1 MTDYTY
7 VNTINIANTTYFDK
21 NIISVNLAEVPWV
34 GNDMSNSFANC
45 RNLTNVTNIHNT
57 VTNMHSSFVNC
68 VSLTAIPELPDSITN
83 LDYGFQNCTKL
94 ESASIIPDSITTMV
108 STFENCTNLTGDIK
122 IYSTNISNAS
132 ECFAGTSVNKT
143 VYIPYRFENHIYT
156 PTYNAFTAVNYSS
169 ETRQHGVL
177 LKNLGLVPPR
187 FTINPIPVDALV
199 VLSADGYTQQGNS
212 ISVDEGTTIT
222 WSVSKPGFTTQ
233 NGTFVM
239 GEDDKI
245 ITVNLEY
252 TGANVITQDPTTV
265 YLEPGTYKYICVGAG
280 GGGSKG
286 SAARVATRSSDGGD
300 GGAGGGSGYI
310 KVGMF
315 NTPGENVTFAIGSGG
330 ADKADGLASSI
341 TGSVSGLFVT
351 SAGGKY
357 GRCDTIPI
365 MPRGGDGGSGGGA
378 GGTSGRNQSGT
389 EIAASNGGRGGLQGG
404 NGERA
409 TNLITSTYDGGIG
422 YYNTIK
428 TYAQNAGIVNDSQN
442 PGNPGQGGIGL
453 SSYSDHL
460 LSLSDFYA
468 ITEAECYNH
477 IAGGGGG
484 SGGLTPPV
492 SSTPDWQGGPGAGG
506 GGWFDGESGAT
517 PKALKDTTLYVIFYN
532 TNTGSGWQ
540 PILDGTDS
548 IRISESNTLGRYERI
563 VYTLNIHENN
573 VLVNNHVYNYKI
585 DYYDDDSFVLDAILT
600 MTFSGNDIL
609 FHTEYTSY
617 EKHQADYT
625 ITNLVSGDIPF
636 AGGKGGD
643 GAILYHK
650 MLDPTLIIIPTPTN
664 ATVSL
669 TAPGYTQLG
678 NGIMVPYNTAVTY
691 SVSAAGYVTQTNT
704 VTVTED
710 KVMNIALEEAYYT
723 FTINPTPSDATV
735 ILDASGFEQEG
746 NSIRVKAGVIVNWS
760 VSRESYA
767 SKTGTYTVNNDY
779 TLPVILS
786 SRPTLTI
793 NALPADATVTLTAD
807 GYTQAGN
814 SITVES
820 GVTVNWSVTK
830 AGYITQS
837 GSYTMQNEDVTWTK
851 ELFVTG
857 VVLVTSNTTTRL
869 PAGTYR
875 YICVGGGGGGGRAG
889 YSAYQRG
896 LNTYAAGGGGSGYI
910 TAGTFTTTGEDFT
923 FTIGTGGST
932 GSTTTSVASAGTASS
947 ISGAIIGTVTTAN
960 GGAGGYGTNSG
971 NGGAGYSGG
980 GAGGHSASSSYP
992 SSGEGGAGG
1001 SNGSNGVNSSN
1012 GGIGGT
1018 GKSNTT
1024 TYNANNGAAASN
1036 PDGGTPSYGLGLINV
1051 TGISSNTSVF
1061 DTYSQNIQNN
1071 NYAAC
1076 AYPQGG
1082 GGGGGSNGSR
1092 YTRGSGGAGG
1102 GGYYN
1107 GTNPTCADPSISTST
1122 NLGGNGGNGAIL
1134 YRQI

>member
-34 GNDMSNSFANC
+34 GDDMSNSFANC

-68 VSLTAIPELPDSITN
+68 VSLMAIPELPDSITN

-94 ESASIIPDSITTMV
+94 ESAYVIPDSITTMV

-122 IYSTNISNAS
+122 IYSTNVSNAS
-132 ECFAGTSVNKT
+132 ECFAGTSINKT

-156 PTYNAFTAVNYSS
+156 PTYNAFIAANYSS

-187 FTINPIPVDALV
+187 FTINPIPADALV

-233 NGTFVM
+233 NGTWVM

-252 TGANVITQDPTTV
+252 TGANLITQDPTTV

-330 ADKADGLASSI
+330 ANKVDGLASSI
-341 TGSVSGLFVT
+341 TGSISGLFVT

-357 GRCDTIPI
+357 GRYDTIPI
-365 MPRGGDGGSGGGA
+365 GPRGGDGGSGGGA

-404 NGERA
+404 NGEDA
-409 TNLITSTYDGGIG
+409 TNLITSTFDGGIG

-428 TYAQNAGIVNDSQN
+428 TYAQNAGIVDDSQN
-442 PGNPGQGGIGL
+442 QGNPGQGGIGL

-468 ITEAECYNH
+468 ITETECYNH

-484 SGGLTPPV
+484 SGGLTPPI
-492 SSTPDWQGGPGAGG
+492 SSTPNWEGGPGAGG
-506 GGWFDGESGAT
+506 GGWFNGEDG
-517 PKALKDTTLYVIFYN
+517 
-532 TNTGSGWQ
+532 
-540 PILDGTDS
+540 ILG
-548 IRISESNTLGRYERI
+548 E
-563 VYTLNIHENN
+563 
-573 VLVNNHVYNYKI
+573 
-585 DYYDDDSFVLDAILT
+585 
-600 MTFSGNDIL
+600 
-609 FHTEYTSY
+609 
-617 EKHQADYT
+617 T
-625 ITNLVSGDIPF
+625 IT
-636 AGGKGGD
+636 GGKGGN

-650 MLDPTLIIIPTPTN
+650 MLDPTLIIVPTPAN

-669 TAPGYTQLG
+669 TAPGYTQIG
-678 NGIMVPYNTAVTY
+678 NGIMVPYSTAVTY
-691 SVSAAGYVTQTNT
+691 NVSAAGYVTQTDT

-710 KVMNIALEEAYYT
+710 RVMNIALEDAYYT

-735 ILDASGFEQEG
+735 ILTAPGFIQEG
-746 NSIRVKAGVIVNWS
+746 NSISVKAGVIVSWS
-760 VSRESYA
+760 VSREGYA

-786 SRPTLTI
+786 GRPTLTI
-793 NALPADATVTLTAD
+793 NALPSDATVTLTAD

-820 GVTVNWSVTK
+820 GVTVNWSVAK

-889 YSAYQRG
+889 YSAYKRG
-896 LNTYAAGGGGSGYI
+896 LNVYAAGGGGSGYI

-992 SSGEGGAGG
+992 SSGDGGAGG

-1012 GGIGGT
+1012 GGVGGT

-1082 GGGGGSNGSR
+1082 GGGGGSNGSS

-1107 GTNPTCADPSISTST
+1107 GTNPTCGDPSISTST